1 MSSLLKPVGSR
12 RFQSRNAKADKR
24 TKAVRFCSFFLRPF
38 RHIIHY
44 FQCHNIIGR
53 RQLIVAAFNV
63 IMAN

>member
-1 MSSLLKPVGSR
+1 MSSLLETGRLPALSIQKCKSG
-12 RFQSRNAKADKR
+12 QADKS
-24 TKAVRFCSFFLRPF
+24 CPLLQLFLRPF